1 VTAPA
6 ALALLVR
13 RGTRDFNRGRF
24 RAAHE
29 HWETAW
35 REAPADVRPLLEA
48 LVQLAAGLHLRTARG
63 GTRGAEH
70 LLSQAL
76 VTLDDYRPSAQG
88 IDVTRLI
95 DDADGFLESLRAIRR
110 PYEDADRGR
119 LPRIH
124 EVGHWCGWI
133 GWPWRR

>member
-1 VTAPA
+1 M
-6 ALALLVR
+6 
-13 RGTRDFNRGRF
+13 
-24 RAAHE
+24 AAHE
-29 HWETAW
+29 HWEAAW
-35 REAPADVRPLLEA
+35 RDAPPDLRPLLEA

-95 DDADGFLESLRAIRR
+95 DDADGFFESLRAARR

-124 EVGHWCGWI
+124 AVGRWPGWF